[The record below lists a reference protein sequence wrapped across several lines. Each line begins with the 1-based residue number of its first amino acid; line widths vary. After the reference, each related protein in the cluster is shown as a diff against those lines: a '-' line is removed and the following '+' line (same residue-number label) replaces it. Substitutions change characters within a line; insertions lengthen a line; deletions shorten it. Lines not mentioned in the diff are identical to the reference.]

1 MKLPVETRIAVM
13 ALACSGLALGAG
25 PVLARNL
32 PPAPAMPDGIKPG
45 LSGPAADYPV
55 VVGEPY
61 RVGDTLFTPVNAMN
75 YDAVGYASV
84 AGQGAGISAAH
95 HTLPLPSYV
104 EVTALASGRTILV
117 RVDRRGPMDGTHAIE
132 LSPAAAQQLGVGSD
146 APVRVRRVNPL
157 ESERA
162 LLRLG
167 QNAPER
173 IDTPKPLLTVLQ
185 RRLASDP
192 AASHAGA
199 SLARS
204 ALIGVA
210 TEEDAP
216 AKAPARLATK
226 PVVPKPVIA
235 KPTPRTPPAAGANF
249 ADATPLPPAKEAK
262 PKPAPK
268 PPVQPAPSVVPSGTL
283 VVQIGA
289 FGEKSHAAALADK
302 AHGHVSPAGKLWRVR
317 TGPYATRAQADAA
330 LAKARAAGYTDARIQ
345 RAD

>member
-1 MKLPVETRIAVM
+1 MKLPVETRIAAM

-32 PPAPAMPDGIKPG
+32 PPAPALPDGVKPG

-61 RVGDTLFTPVNAMN
+61 RVGETLFTPVNAMN

-84 AGQGAGISAAH
+84 GGQGAGISAAH

-117 RVDRRGPMDGTHAIE
+117 RVNRRGPMDGTHAIE
-132 LSPAAAQQLGVGSD
+132 LSPAAAQQLGVSSD

-216 AKAPARLATK
+216 VKAPARVVAK
-226 PVVPKPVIA
+226 PVVAKPVIA
-235 KPTPRTPPAAGANF
+235 KPSPRTPPAAGANF
-249 ADATPLPPAKEAK
+249 ADVAPLPEAKEVK

-268 PPVQPAPSVVPSGTL
+268 PPVQPAPSVVPSGSL

-289 FGEKSHAAALADK
+289 FGEKSHAAALAEK

-330 LAKARAAGYTDARIQ
+330 LAKAKAAGYTDARIQ